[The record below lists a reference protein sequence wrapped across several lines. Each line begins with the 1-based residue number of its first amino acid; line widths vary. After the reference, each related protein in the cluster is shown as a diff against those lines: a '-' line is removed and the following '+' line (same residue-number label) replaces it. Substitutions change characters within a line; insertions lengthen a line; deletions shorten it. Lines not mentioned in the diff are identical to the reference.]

1 MSVGSIDVDCY
12 NNATGSLTAT
22 AIGSTGTINYSIQ
35 PGTSNNTSGQFTTL
49 TATSYTIIA
58 TDAVGCSTATTI
70 VINQPDSLTLSSSAT
85 PILCNGGNSTLTVTA
100 GGGTTPYSY
109 AINGGTYQGSN
120 SFTGITQ
127 GSYTITVKDANNCTK
142 TTTIN
147 ITQPS
152 ALTLSSSATPILCN
166 GGNSTLTATAGGGTT
181 PYSYAIN
188 GGTYQSSNS
197 FTGITQGSY
206 TITVKDA
213 NNCTKTTTINISQP
227 TALAITT
234 LTATIPSCVPGNDAT
249 ITTTASGGTSPY
261 SYSLNGGVYQ
271 STSQFI
277 NQGVGNYTITVKDAN
292 NCTVSSTISVITPNS
307 PSFVSVSSIDVDC
320 YNNATGSLTATAIGG
335 TGTINYS
342 IQPGTSN
349 NTSGQFTT
357 LTATSYT
364 IIATDAVGCSTATTI
379 VINQPDSLT
388 AWSATPI
395 LCNGGNSTLT
405 ATAGGG
411 TTPYSYA
418 INGGTYQSSNSFT
431 GITQGSYTITVKD
444 ANNCTKTT
452 TINTTQPSGPYPK
465 FGVLLQYYA
474 MEAIAR

>member
-1 MSVGSIDVDCY
+1 M
-12 NNATGSLTAT
+12 AT
-22 AIGSTGTINYSIQ
+22 AGGGTTPYSYAINGGTYQSSNSFTGITQ
-35 PGTSNNTSGQFTTL
+35 G
-49 TATSYTIIA
+49 SYTI
-58 TDAVGCSTATTI
+58 TVKDANNCTKTTTI
-70 VINQPDSLTLSSSAT
+70 NITQPSALTLSSSAT
-85 PILCNGGNSTLTVTA
+85 PILCNGGNSTLTATA

-109 AINGGTYQGSN
+109 AINGGTYQSSN

-292 NCTVSSTISVITPNS
+292 NCTVSSTISVIKHQT
-307 PSFVSVSSIDVDC
+307 
-320 YNNATGSLTATAIGG
+320 
-335 TGTINYS
+335 
-342 IQPGTSN
+342 
-349 NTSGQFTT
+349 
-357 LTATSYT
+357 
-364 IIATDAVGCSTATTI
+364 
-379 VINQPDSLT
+379 
-388 AWSATPI
+388 
-395 LCNGGNSTLT
+395 
-405 ATAGGG
+405 
-411 TTPYSYA
+411 
-418 INGGTYQSSNSFT
+418 
-431 GITQGSYTITVKD
+431 
-444 ANNCTKTT
+444 
-452 TINTTQPSGPYPK
+452 PK
-465 FGVLLQYYA
+465 FC
-474 MEAIAR
+474 ECR

>member
-1 MSVGSIDVDCY
+1 MS
-12 NNATGSLTAT
+12 
-22 AIGSTGTINYSIQ
+22 
-35 PGTSNNTSGQFTTL
+35 
-49 TATSYTIIA
+49 
-58 TDAVGCSTATTI
+58 
-70 VINQPDSLTLSSSAT
+70 
-85 PILCNGGNSTLTVTA
+85 
-100 GGGTTPYSY
+100 
-109 AINGGTYQGSN
+109 
-120 SFTGITQ
+120 
-127 GSYTITVKDANNCTK
+127 
-142 TTTIN
+142 
-147 ITQPS
+147 
-152 ALTLSSSATPILCN
+152 
-166 GGNSTLTATAGGGTT
+166 
-181 PYSYAIN
+181 
-188 GGTYQSSNS
+188 
-197 FTGITQGSY
+197 
-206 TITVKDA
+206 
-213 NNCTKTTTINISQP
+213 
-227 TALAITT
+227 
-234 LTATIPSCVPGNDAT
+234 
-249 ITTTASGGTSPY
+249 GTSPY

-271 STSQFI
+271 STSHPI

-388 AWSATPI
+388 LSSSATPI

-452 TINTTQPSGPYPK
+452 TINITQPSALTLSSSATPILCNGGNSTLTATAGGGTTPIAMLPMEERIKALTVLQALPK
-465 FGVLLQYYA
+465 A
-474 MEAIAR
+474 AIP